1 MKIFIITIAFI
12 FLIQFSKQGSSST
25 IEYTNEC
32 KLTKTTPVNVFYSI
46 SNLYSLFQI

>member
-1 MKIFIITIAFI
+1 MKIFTIIIGFV

-32 KLTKTTPVNVFYSI
+32 TLTKTTPVNVFYSI
-46 SNLYSLFQI
+46 SNLYSLSQI

>member
-1 MKIFIITIAFI
+1 MKIFTITISFL
-12 FLIQFSKQGSSST
+12 FLIQFSYQGSSST

-32 KLTKTTPVNVFYSI
+32 TLTKTTPVNVFYSI